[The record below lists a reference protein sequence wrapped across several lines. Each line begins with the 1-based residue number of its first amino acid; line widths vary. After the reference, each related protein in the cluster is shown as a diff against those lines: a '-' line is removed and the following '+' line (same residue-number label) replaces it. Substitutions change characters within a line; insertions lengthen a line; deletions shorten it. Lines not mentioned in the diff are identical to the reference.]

1 MALRD
6 VLIAFQISVDQK
18 EIVDAEKSAQK
29 LITTFRKVAEVAAV
43 ALGFKAA
50 ESIAEQ
56 ADQYTE
62 LANKLRMVTKTSEEF
77 EAAQRG
83 VFKVAREVYEPV
95 GEVADQFKRFS
106 FATADLGLSTDET
119 LDFTKRLTQAIKIS
133 GADATETNAAMREL
147 SHGLTTNFEGSSR
160 ELRALQKNA
169 PLLAKLVGEALGG
182 SAKDFVEFG
191 KQGKI
196 TSKVFVDAL
205 RSAGPELDRLFKKR
219 VPLFAELKTN
229 VWNDWLALI
238 KQLNPALDRIKGTLG
253 GVVDWIH
260 KWVEDGSAMNSVIAG
275 LIVGVTALAVA
286 FAPFVAALIATVAP
300 FALLFFLMEEIVGF
314 MNGADSLIGRA
325 LGPEKA
331 EAFRKAIEDIWKV
344 VKEFFAFIVDPTS
357 TNWQKFYEN
366 AAPWIM
372 KIGELLQTVIQT
384 AVAALSTAVA
394 NDSILGPLAKGM
406 QMLVGK
412 PGEDKGMKVHGPEIG
427 GGDRFRQEHPFIA
440 WAGDTM
446 GVSNEMRQKRI
457 DAGINPDTGM
467 PLSVS
472 PTFAQKNGVM
482 NPTPEAVFSEPTLGP
497 MANPVARGMQPPGV
511 APVINNNITVQGD
524 ASPAVARETADRAGK
539 ATAASLGRDRSA
551 IGAGVGLAQ

>member
-1 MALRD
+1 M
-6 VLIAFQISVDQK
+6 LIAFQVQVDQTQ
-18 EIVDAEKSAQK
+18 IVEAEKNAAK
-29 LITTFRKVAEVAAV
+29 LIRTFKTVAEVAAV
-43 ALGFKAA
+43 TLGFKAA
-50 ESIAEQ
+50 EAIAEQ
-56 ADQYTE
+56 ADSYTE

-83 VFKVAREVYEPV
+83 VFKIAREVYEPV

-182 SAKDFVEFG
+182 SAKEFVELG
-191 KQGKI
+191 KAGKI

-219 VPLFAELKTN
+219 IPLFSELKTN

-238 KQLNPALDRIKGTLG
+238 KQLNPALDRIKGALG

-286 FAPFVAALIATVAP
+286 FAPFVAELIATVAP
-300 FALLFFLMEEIVGF
+300 FALLFLLVEDFVTF
-314 MNGADSLIGRA
+314 MRGGKSLLGEA

-331 EAFRKAIEDIWKV
+331 EAFRTAVEDIWAVTK
-344 VKEFFAFIVDPTS
+344 KFFAFIADPS
-357 TNWQKFYEN
+357 SANWQGFYES
-366 AAPWIM
+366 AVPWIM
-372 KIGELLQTVIQT
+372 KIGELLQSMVQG

-394 NDSILGPLAKGM
+394 NDSILGPLAKGL

-412 PGEDKGMKVHGPEIG
+412 PGESPALGGADHTAHGPEIG
-427 GGDRFRQEHPFIA
+427 GGDRFRQDHPFMA
-440 WAGDTM
+440 WAGDAM
-446 GVSNEMRQKRI
+446 GIGDEMRQKRI

-472 PTFAQKNGVM
+472 PTFAQKNGVL
-482 NPTPEAVFSEPTLGP
+482 NPTPEAVFSEPSLGP
-497 MANPVARGMQPPGV
+497 LASPAARGAQSGV
-511 APVINNNITVQGD
+511 APVIHNDITVQGN
-524 ASPAVARETADRAGK
+524 ATSATAREIADRAGK

-551 IGAGVGLAQ
+551 IGAGVGLSQ